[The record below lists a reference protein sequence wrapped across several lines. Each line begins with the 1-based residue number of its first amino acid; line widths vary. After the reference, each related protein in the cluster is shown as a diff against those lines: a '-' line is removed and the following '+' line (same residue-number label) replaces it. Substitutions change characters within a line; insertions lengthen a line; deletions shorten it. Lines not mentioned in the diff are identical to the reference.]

1 MNRGQTPIATTWE
14 ETMKY
19 LLVGAAV
26 AASLAVPATAQEVSL
41 GRFFGACED
50 AGTDTKTSVGEACII
65 QSIINAASAEIDGV
79 TVNTLPTDWGNF
91 YDQIK
96 ASYAG
101 GTPPDIHVMHR
112 HRVPEFA
119 GLGAVADLTDDLAG
133 AGIDVSDWAPAALD
147 AVSLDGGIYGVPMD
161 FHANLWHVNMDLM
174 EAAGLVMDGKPVLPT
189 SPAELLAHAQK
200 VKDATGQDYLA
211 ADFAQF
217 PIGVRLTL
225 ALMWQQG
232 ANIFDGDTA
241 TINNDAAKNAV
252 SSMTQLFD
260 AGLANPQLNYAD
272 SQQAFLNGEA
282 AILVNGTW
290 VVDFYTAEAAKAEVG
305 LNNYYVADFP
315 TLFDTGATWA
325 DSHMWAIPASLK
337 ANDPAKYQAALKV
350 LAFIN
355 DHNIDWARTGHMA
368 VRNSVLESADY
379 AALPHRAEYA
389 GTAAIAK
396 DTPPSEKY
404 GAIQDVLNRELQA
417 IWLTGKS
424 ADAALADA
432 EAEVQDLLDR

>member
-1 MNRGQTPIATTWE
+1 
-14 ETMKY
+14 MKH
-19 LLVGAAV
+19 LIIGAAV
-26 AASLAVPATAQEVSL
+26 AAATVVTGASAQEITL

-50 AGTDTKTSVGEACII
+50 AGTDTKASVGEACII
-65 QSIINAASAEIDGV
+65 QSIINAADAELDGV
-79 TVNTLPTDWGNF
+79 SITTLPTDWGNY

-101 GTPPDIHVMHR
+101 GTPPDVHVMHR
-112 HRVPEFA
+112 HRIPEFA
-119 GLGAVADLTDDLAG
+119 GLGALAEISG
-133 AGIDVSDWAPAALD
+133 ELEAAGIDPNDWSENALA
-147 AVSLDGGIYGVPMD
+147 AVSYNGGIYGVPMD
-161 FHANLWHVNMDLM
+161 FYANLWHVNMDLM
-174 EAAGLVMDGKPVLPT
+174 EQAGLVADGKPVLPT
-189 SPAELLAHAQK
+189 SPAELLEHAQM

-217 PIGVRLTL
+217 PIGVRLVL
-225 ALMWQQG
+225 ALMWQQN

-241 TINNDAAKNAV
+241 TINNEAAANAV
-252 SSMTQLFD
+252 TAMTQLFD

-305 LNNYYVADFP
+305 LNNYHVADFP

-325 DSHMWAIPASLK
+325 DSHMWAIPASLEGDK
-337 ANDPAKYQAALKV
+337 RAAALKV

-368 VRNSVLESADY
+368 VRNSVLESAEY
-379 AALPHRAEYA
+379 AALPHRDEYT
-389 GTAAIAK
+389 GTAAIAR
-396 DTPPSEKY
+396 DTPPSERY

-417 IWLTGKS
+417 IWLTGKEVGV
-424 ADAALADA
+424 ALADA

>member
-1 MNRGQTPIATTWE
+1 MKHVLLTAAAAAT
-14 ETMKY
+14 
-19 LLVGAAV
+19 
-26 AASLAVPATAQEVSL
+26 LATGATAQEVTL

-50 AGTDTKTSVGEACII
+50 AGTDTTTSVGEACII
-65 QSIINAASAEIDGV
+65 QSIINAADAELDGI
-79 TVNTLPTDWGNF
+79 TINTLPTDWGNY

-96 ASYAG
+96 AAYAG
-101 GTPPDIHVMHR
+101 GTPPDVHVMHR

-119 GLGAVADLTDDLAG
+119 GLGAIAEISGDLEA
-133 AGIDVSDWAPAALD
+133 AGIDPADWSENALA
-147 AVSLDGGIYGVPMD
+147 AVSFNGGIYGVPMD
-161 FHANLWHVNMDLM
+161 FHANLWHVNMDIM
-174 EAAGLVMDGKPVLPT
+174 AEAGLVADGKPVLPS
-189 SPAELLAHAQK
+189 SPEELLAHARQ
-200 VKDATGQDYLA
+200 VKEATGKDYLA

-217 PIGVRLTL
+217 PIGVRLVL
-225 ALMWQQG
+225 ALMWQQE
-232 ANIFDGDTA
+232 ANIFTEDGTA
-241 TINNDAAKNAV
+241 TIDTEAARNAV
-252 SSMTQLFD
+252 TAITQLFD

-305 LNNYYVADFP
+305 LNAYYVADFP

-325 DSHMWAIPASLK
+325 DSHMWAIPSTLEGEK
-337 ANDPAKYQAALKV
+337 RAAAMKV

-368 VRNSVLESADY
+368 VRNSVLESDAY
-379 AALPHRAEYA
+379 NALPHRDEYT

-396 DTPPSEKY
+396 DTPPSERY

-424 ADAALADA
+424 VDDALADA
-432 EAEVQDLLDR
+432 EIEVQDLLDR

>member
-1 MNRGQTPIATTWE
+1 
-14 ETMKY
+14 MKH
-19 LLVGAAV
+19 LIIGAAV
-26 AASLAVPATAQEVSL
+26 AATVVTGASAQEITL

-50 AGTDTKTSVGEACII
+50 AGTDTKASVGEACII
-65 QSIINAASAEIDGV
+65 QSIINAADAELDGISI
-79 TVNTLPTDWGNF
+79 TTLPTDWGNY

-101 GTPPDIHVMHR
+101 GTPPDVHVMHR
-112 HRVPEFA
+112 HRIPEFA
-119 GLGAVADLTDDLAG
+119 GLGALAEISG
-133 AGIDVSDWAPAALD
+133 ELAAAGIDPNDWSENALA
-147 AVSLDGGIYGVPMD
+147 AVSYDGGIYGVPMD

-174 EAAGLVMDGKPVLPT
+174 EQAGLVADGKPVLPT
-189 SPAELLAHAQK
+189 SPAELLEHAQM

-217 PIGVRLTL
+217 PIGVRLVL
-225 ALMWQQG
+225 ALMWQQN
-232 ANIFDGDTA
+232 ANIFDEDTA
-241 TINNDAAKNAV
+241 TINNEAATNAV
-252 SSMTQLFD
+252 TTMTQLFD
-260 AGLANPQLNYAD
+260 AGHANPQLNYAD

-325 DSHMWAIPASLK
+325 DSHMWAIPASLEGDK
-337 ANDPAKYQAALKV
+337 RAAALNV

-368 VRNSVLESADY
+368 VRNSVLESAEY
-379 AALPHRAEYA
+379 AALPHRDEYT
-389 GTAAIAK
+389 GTAAIAR
-396 DTPPSEKY
+396 DTPPSERY

-417 IWLTGKS
+417 IWLTGK
-424 ADAALADA
+424 DVGVALADA

>member
-1 MNRGQTPIATTWE
+1 
-14 ETMKY
+14 MKHVIISAA
-19 LLVGAAV
+19 LVAGLV
-26 AASLAVPATAQEVSL
+26 APATAQEISL

-79 TVNTLPTDWGNF
+79 TVETLPTDWGNY

-96 ASYAG
+96 AAYAG
-101 GTPPDIHVMHR
+101 STPPDVHVMHR

-119 GLGAVADLTDDLAG
+119 GLGAVADLSADLAG
-133 AGIDVSDWAPAALD
+133 AGIDTSDWAPAALD
-147 AVSLDGGIYGVPMD
+147 AVSYKGGIYGVPMD

-174 EAAGLVMDGKPVLPT
+174 AKAGLVADGKPILPS
-189 SPAELLAHAQK
+189 SPAEMLEHAKK
-200 VKDATGQDYLA
+200 VKEATGHDYLA
-211 ADFAQF
+211 ADFAQY

-241 TINNDAAKNAV
+241 TINNDSAKNAV
-252 SSMTQLFD
+252 TSMTQLFD
-260 AGLANPQLNYAD
+260 AGVANPQLNYAD

-290 VVDFYTAEAAKAEVG
+290 VVDFYTAEAAKSEVA

-315 TLFDTGATWA
+315 TLFSEGATWA
-325 DSHMWAIPASLK
+325 DSHMWAVPASLK
-337 ANDPAKYQAALKV
+337 AKDPAKYAAALKV

-368 VRNSVLESADY
+368 VRSSVLNSADY
-379 AALPHRAEYA
+379 AALAHRGEYT
-389 GTAAIAK
+389 GTAAIAR

-417 IWLTGKS
+417 IWLTGK
-424 ADAALADA
+424 DVTAALSDA
-432 EAEVQDLLDR
+432 QTEVQDLLDR